1 MPIHFLPAQS
11 RLIPHWQPYS
21 EEDNKFFENLFV
33 AKDKVVSIEKK
44 TAKQGTC
51 NKWKSLLESRVTSRN
66 AHKIRITV

>member
-1 MPIHFLPAQS
+1 MHFLPAQS
-11 RLIPHWQPYS
+11 RLIPHWQPYF

-33 AKDKVVSIEKK
+33 VKDKVVSIEKK